1 MKNRLRPIQMIRI
14 SIGSVAA
21 LMLTLVVFAG
31 GAALRADSRD
41 TVDDVI
47 RVGRDARAG
56 LAAYEPA
63 LRQAEAI
70 TARLAQDRTFAAS
83 ILELAKKN
91 DKVGIAN
98 KLEAVAAGS
107 KITVNSIQDFSMAI
121 SVCTESKCYTLCIGD
136 ECKTPSG
143 IKSPVVFKEF

>member
-1 MKNRLRPIQMIRI
+1 
-14 SIGSVAA
+14 
-21 LMLTLVVFAG
+21 
-31 GAALRADSRD
+31 

-56 LAAYEPA
+56 LSAYEPA
-63 LRQAEAI
+63 LRQVEAI
-70 TARLAQDRTFAAS
+70 TARLAQDRAFAAS

-91 DKVGIAN
+91 DKVGMAS
-98 KLEAVAAGS
+98 KLATAAPGS
-107 KITVNSIQDFSMAI
+107 RITVNSIQDFSIAI

-143 IKSPVVFKEF
+143 VKSPVVFKEF